1 MEDINIE
8 RMYVCTLVHLCI
20 CALVQLCTCTIVQL
34 YTCTLVHLYNCTIV
48 QLITC
53 TIVQLITCTIL
64 HLYTC
69 TLVYLLQSAHVGPEQ
84 TGASWQRCEPGPL
97 RGLDQLDQAAW
108 HVGHVSWAPI
118 GQKHW
123 Y

>member
-1 MEDINIE
+1 
-8 RMYVCTLVHLCI
+8 MYVHLYT
-20 CALVQLCTCTIVQL
+20 CALVQLYTYKLVWLEGIQF
-34 YTCTLVHLYNCTIV
+34 YTCTLVPLYS
-48 QLITC
+48 
-53 TIVQLITCTIL
+53 CTIL

-97 RGLDQLDQAAW
+97 RGLDQLDQAAR